1 MKLIVAVTEN
11 WGIGEKGGLLK
22 SLPEDM
28 AFFREKTRGAAVVMG
43 QTTLESFPGSRPL
56 KGRTNLVL
64 SLDPSFAP
72 EGVTVLRSVAELRD
86 ALATLP
92 DAQRENVW
100 VIGGGSI
107 YRLLLPY
114 CDEAYVTRMA
124 LTLPADVYFP
134 ALDAEPGW
142 HEADPGTPQ
151 LSGGVEYRF
160 TRWENAAVRP
170 L

>member
-11 WGIGEKGGLLK
+11 WGIGAKGGLLK

-43 QTTLESFPGSRPL
+43 QTTFESFPGRRPL
-56 KGRTNLVL
+56 KGRANLVL
-64 SLDPSFAP
+64 SQDASFAP
-72 EGVTVLRSVAELRD
+72 ESVTVLRSVEELRA
-86 ALATLP
+86 ALAALP
-92 DAQRENVW
+92 EAQRDNVW

-114 CDEAYVTRMA
+114 CDEAYITRMA

-134 ALDAEPGW
+134 DLDAEPDW
-142 HEADPGTPQ
+142 TEVDPGTPQ
-151 LSGGVEYRF
+151 VSGGVGYRF
-160 TRWENAAVRP
+160 TRWRNAAVRP